1 MLSAPPPDLPA
12 MTNASKSEAADTS
25 AAPDAIGFDLEI
37 GADGVDAA
45 RIMEEVRAA
54 VARKTEAGVYRDLR
68 IAQAERH
75 NLQHLR
81 DDEKFLSFYLECL
94 HEAACVDIND
104 FEIRERRR
112 CGAELL
118 VILKKTVW
126 KLLKFYTYRL
136 WSQQNQVNGLLVT
149 ALESLDEK
157 YRARLAEL
165 EGKVSALQPAAK
177 EGEQV
182 CPPPGA

>member
-1 MLSAPPPDLPA
+1 
-12 MTNASKSEAADTS
+12 MTNAAKSEAA
-25 AAPDAIGFDLEI
+25 AAPAAADGIEFDLEI

-45 RIMEEVRAA
+45 RIVEEVRAA

-75 NLQHLR
+75 NLQNLR
-81 DDEKFLSFYLECL
+81 DDEKFLRFYLECL

-104 FEIRERRR
+104 FDIRERRR
-112 CGAELL
+112 CGAGLL
-118 VILKKTVW
+118 VAFKKAIW
-126 KLLKFYTYRL
+126 QLLKFYTYRL

-157 YRARLAEL
+157 YRARLAAL
-165 EGKVSALQPAAK
+165 ERQLAVLQPAPK
-177 EGEQV
+177 EGKQV

>member
-1 MLSAPPPDLPA
+1 MSNASPSAASAPPAGPA
-12 MTNASKSEAADTS
+12 EA
-25 AAPDAIGFDLEI
+25 GFELDI
-37 GADGVDAA
+37 GADGVDAE
-45 RIMEEVRAA
+45 RIMAEVRAA
-54 VARKTEAGVYRDLR
+54 VARKTEDGVYRDLR

-75 NLQHLR
+75 NLQNLR
-81 DDEKFLSFYLECL
+81 DDEKFLQFYLECL

-112 CGAELL
+112 LGAGLL
-118 VILKKTVW
+118 VALKRAVW
-126 KLLKFYTYRL
+126 QLLKFYTYRL

-157 YRARLAEL
+157 YRVRLAAL
-165 EGKVSALQPAAK
+165 EQKVAARPQAAQ
-177 EGEQV
+177 EGTQV

>member
-1 MLSAPPPDLPA
+1 
-12 MTNASKSEAADTS
+12 MTNASTSDVAGAA
-25 AAPDAIGFDLEI
+25 AAPDETGFDLEI
-37 GADGVDAA
+37 GAEGVDAA

-81 DDEKFLSFYLECL
+81 DDEKFLGFYLECL

-112 CGAELL
+112 CGAGLL
-118 VILKKTVW
+118 VVLKKAVW
-126 KLLKFYTYRL
+126 QLLKFYTYRL

-157 YRARLAEL
+157 YRARLAAL
-165 EGKVSALQPAAK
+165 ERKVSALPAAAQ
-177 EGEQV
+177 EGKQV